1 MNTADRLRMVADDAI
16 ANNSNLLHKRESDI
30 LCDMRKEAEKGNYYY
45 THPFTLDSD
54 LKYIF
59 QLNGFK
65 VFDISLNEHC
75 KRTQIMWNH

>member
-1 MNTADRLRMVADDAI
+1 MYTADRLRMIADDTI
-16 ANNSNLLHKRESDI
+16 ANNSRFLQKRESDI
-30 LCDMRKEAEKGNYYY
+30 LGAMIKEAEKGNYYY
-45 THPFTLDSD
+45 THPFILESD

-65 VFDISLNEHC
+65 VFDISLNEHS